1 MNPIAEWF
9 SNDLEIGSIPVQE
22 QKSYDVNLSQGAS
35 DFIKYGYTNAH
46 SAQAAMGLYDQSSF
60 VSIPI
65 NKISKPFSCIEPVLF
80 NIKEG
85 KVIRDHP
92 LLDLMRNPS
101 PGFSQQLFLKTMAN
115 HYLITGETTM
125 VASGN
130 PTRPPLELSPIS
142 PSDVSPVEGG
152 NGLPSIYQVGGL
164 FFNDVYSQQ
173 VIERQLRFFDR
184 DNVREFKMIRDYAT
198 DRGSRIRGQ
207 SLLKSASRDI
217 RQAILGTEHNVSILE
232 KGGRMSLHFAF
243 EEDMDEDDFRETKLR
258 TKQQYGGA
266 ARAGT
271 VGVSAGSKLQIIQ
284 AGATNQEMDFANL
297 HEMIKQ
303 TLALVYGVPLPLVS
317 LSASTMNNY
326 EVAIL
331 ALYDDGVLPLA
342 KVLLGGLA
350 EFLFPRYGMDMGE
363 WRLTVDQEQITT
375 LKMRTLGEIEIRKKI
390 GIESRNELR
399 GILGR
404 EDTEGGDILYVQS
417 SMVPDGSD
425 VFDEDA
431 DLFDLTETTPDPIEE
446 VDDDDA
452 ESLGDPSALLNGAQV
467 TSMIGLVTSV
477 GSGDLSKQSAVL
489 IMSKAFGMSMNE
501 ASDIIGDPPEP
512 TKPLPPAPLFGG
524 DE

>member
-9 SNDLEIGSIPVQE
+9 GNDLETGSIPVQE
-22 QKSYDVNLSQGAS
+22 KKSFEVNLSQNAS
-35 DFIKYGYTNAH
+35 DFIKYGFTNAH
-46 SAQAAMGLYDQSSF
+46 SAQSAMGLYDQSSF
-60 VSIPI
+60 VSIPV

-85 KVIRDHP
+85 KVTRDHP
-92 LLDLMRNPS
+92 LLDLLRNPA
-101 PGFSQQLFLKTMAN
+101 PGFSQELFFKAIAN

-125 VASGN
+125 VATGN
-130 PTRPPLELSPIS
+130 PVRPPLELNPIS

-152 NGLPSIYQVGGL
+152 NGLPSIYQVGGV

-173 VIERQLRFFDR
+173 IIDRQLRFFDR

-232 KGGRMSLHFAF
+232 KGGRLSLHFAF
-243 EEDMDEDDFRETKLR
+243 EEDMDEDDFRETKIR
-258 TKQQYGGA
+258 TRQQYGGA
-266 ARAGT
+266 AQAGT

-284 AGATNQEMDFANL
+284 SGATNQEMDFAHL

-342 KVLLGGLA
+342 KILFGGLA
-350 EFLFPRYGMDMGE
+350 ELLFPRYGMEQGE

-375 LKMRTLGEIEIRKKI
+375 LKMRTLGELKLRKEL

-404 EDTEGGDILYVQS
+404 EDTEGGNILYVES
-417 SMVPDGSD
+417 SKVPDGSD
-425 VFDEDA
+425 AFDEDA
-431 DLFDLTETTPDPIEE
+431 DLFDPSETEPEIIEDPE
-446 VDDDDA
+446 DDDA

-477 GSGDLSKQSAVL
+477 GSGELSKTSAIL
-489 IMSKAFGMSMNE
+489 IMAKAFGMSMSE

-512 TKPLPPAPLFGG
+512 KSPAPPTFG
-524 DE
+524 E